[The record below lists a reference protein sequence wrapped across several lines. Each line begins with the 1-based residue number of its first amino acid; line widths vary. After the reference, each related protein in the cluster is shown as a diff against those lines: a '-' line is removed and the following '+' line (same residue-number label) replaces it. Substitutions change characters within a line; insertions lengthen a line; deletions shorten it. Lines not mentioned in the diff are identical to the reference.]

1 MGKTKAELSTT
12 IANILGDA
20 IIPGL
25 FNLVGCVGS
34 FIFFQYFCFT
44 NFCRRERSEMDDF
57 VVDYGRRELLKVAG
71 DTPSPWCHNE
81 PPLAYSYI
89 QKVHWDNVKRLGLV
103 DNNLLGMP
111 RRPCLA
117 VRQCRVLPREC
128 FVYVVHAT
136 ALTIFGIFFMH
147 VQVTTRLLLAS
158 SPVLPWLAAILTTR
172 QDKPAV
178 ALAEGEE
185 AQAEALLKIECKTN
199 LESSTDTI
207 LFQEKLDTD
216 VSRWVMMYF
225 LGYTL
230 VGTILFC
237 NHLPWT

>member
-1 MGKTKAELSTT
+1 MG
-12 IANILGDA
+12 
-20 IIPGL
+20 
-25 FNLVGCVGS
+25 
-34 FIFFQYFCFT
+34 
-44 NFCRRERSEMDDF
+44 
-57 VVDYGRRELLKVAG
+57 
-71 DTPSPWCHNE
+71 
-81 PPLAYSYI
+81 I
-89 QKVHWDNVKRLGLV
+89 QKVHWDNGFLAYWDTKQLH
-103 DNNLLGMP
+103 NILLGMP

-117 VRQCRVLPREC
+117 VRQYRVLPREC

-158 SPVLPWLAAILTTR
+158 SPVLPWLAAILTTM

>member
-1 MGKTKAELSTT
+1 M
-12 IANILGDA
+12 ILHH
-20 IIPGL
+20 
-25 FNLVGCVGS
+25 S
-34 FIFFQYFCFT
+34 WEFT
-44 NFCRRERSEMDDF
+44 
-57 VVDYGRRELLKVAG
+57 
-71 DTPSPWCHNE
+71 
-81 PPLAYSYI
+81 
-89 QKVHWDNVKRLGLV
+89 QVHWDYVKRLGLV

-117 VRQCRVLPREC
+117 VRQYRVLPREC

-172 QDKPAV
+172 RDKPAV

-207 LFQEKLDTD
+207 LFQVIIISIIKICIAFAIAIFYIHCTCQNPLCFHFDQHQ
-216 VSRWVMMYF
+216 VQS
-225 LGYTL
+225 
-230 VGTILFC
+230 
-237 NHLPWT
+237 